1 MIWATQRN
9 TELGQLVAR
18 FYEPAEGVP
27 CERQAMMIGGLPGAD
42 KPSALAR
49 AGVDP
54 SRYVT
59 VSVNAELLEM
69 AARGLIPRVDGL
81 SPLEAADLAHG
92 EAQFLVKRIAMR
104 ALADGPNLLFDIS
117 MASVHA
123 VEPWLD
129 RLKLAGYATRGIF
142 AEISIEEA
150 VRRSAAEYRLGQE
163 EYRNGRGFGGRYV
176 PPEAIRALANAAG
189 SPEAW
194 TAPASSDGGSGGLL
208 GVAATGGAAD
218 MIASYLSGQLTL
230 EDLAS
235 EFRAQRWRA
244 APQATPPGLEKAAPA
259 IDDPEPYVPGSF
271 DDVVLA
277 YDLGQLCDADYE
289 ALARAATG

>member
-1 MIWATQRN
+1 
-9 TELGQLVAR
+9 
-18 FYEPAEGVP
+18 
-27 CERQAMMIGGLPGAD
+27 MIGGLPGAD

-49 AGVDP
+49 AGVDR

-59 VSVNAELLEM
+59 VSVNAVLQEM

-81 SPLEAADLAHG
+81 SPLEAADLARG

-104 ALADGPNLLFDIS
+104 ALADGRNLLFDIS
-117 MASVHA
+117 MASLHA

-129 RLKLAGYATRGIF
+129 RLKLAGYAMRGIF

-150 VRRSAAEYRLGQE
+150 VRRSAAEHRLGQE
-163 EYRNGRGFGGRYV
+163 EYRNGRGLGGRYV
-176 PPEAIRALANAAG
+176 PPGAIRALANAAG
-189 SPEAW
+189 SPEAR
-194 TAPASSDGGSGGLL
+194 TAPASSDGGSGSGGPL
-208 GVAATGGAAD
+208 GIATTGGDVAD
-218 MIASYLSGQLTL
+218 MITSYLSGQLTL

-235 EFRAQRWRA
+235 QFRARRWRA
-244 APQATPPGLEKAAPA
+244 APQATPAGLEKAAPA
-259 IDDPEPYVPGSF
+259 IHDPEPYVPGSF
-271 DDVVLA
+271 DDVVFA